1 MHVIASVDP
10 VPIPASALSDA
21 RLVWIGMD
29 DRGIELEVVALD
41 LEDGSSSSTS
51 CRQASGDDDMTEDTT
66 YRLGPDLPDTETLR
80 DSAGRVIDDAYVDT
94 AVEDAI
100 RQVRGRGR
108 PSLSEAGESPLLR
121 VRISRD
127 LDQAV
132 RKAAKDAGAS
142 RSAWVRQALEDAAR
156 RTG

>member
-1 MHVIASVDP
+1 MSKH
-10 VPIPASALSDA
+10 
-21 RLVWIGMD
+21 
-29 DRGIELEVVALD
+29 
-41 LEDGSSSSTS
+41 
-51 CRQASGDDDMTEDTT
+51 TT
-66 YRLGPDLPDTETLR
+66 YSLGPDVPDTETLR
-80 DSAGRVIDDAYVDT
+80 DSVGRVIDDAYVDA

-121 VRISRD
+121 VRISRE
-127 LDQAV
+127 LDEAV

-142 RSAWVRQALEDAAR
+142 RSEWVRQALDDAAR